1 MAQWRKIVVSGSTAE
16 LNNISS
22 SGDIVPVT
30 SDGSSLGGAT
40 LQFSDLYL
48 AEGAVINWDNGDMTI
63 TQTNNL
69 LDIDSGNTRVD
80 RLEIDSAA
88 DYIDLD
94 TDLKIIAAA
103 DIILDPGG
111 GEVDV
116 DGNLIPNTDSADDL
130 GASGKAWNKLWV
142 DDIDLNAQGSISIGG
157 TGRIDLD
164 ADDDTSIRASADDV
178 ITFEAAGADQVAIAD
193 GTLTP
198 STSDDISLGTTALQ
212 FSDLFLAEGGVINW
226 DNGDVTLTQTAD
238 QLALAGGYLTV
249 AGSITGSHFSGSAD
263 STGSFGYLNVSGDGV
278 FGGNITF
285 GDAATDS
292 VSFGADIDSNLIPN
306 IDDTY
311 DLGSAAQAWQDLFLE
326 GDITLTDAGTVKAT
340 AGNLT
345 VDSEAATLVL
355 DGHTG
360 VDIDASNSGKVAID
374 GAGGIDIGVAT
385 DVAIDIDSS
394 TLDIDASGAITID
407 SSAASISIGSNDIDQ
422 AINIGTQGER
432 TITVGNVAGAAAL
445 AFNAGTGGIALA
457 STSTGDITINSDD
470 TLLLDSDGVLELNTS
485 GGAINI
491 GTDGVA
497 VNTTIGN
504 VTGTTAL
511 ALNAGTGGIALAS
524 TGAGDIT
531 LTSTDTVLVD
541 SAGVLELNSSAGAI
555 SIGNDDIDQAINIG
569 TQGERTISVGTGAF
583 ADTIN
588 IGNSTG
594 ATAVTIAAGTGDLAL
609 TSTDNLTLTA
619 TDIVS
624 MTDGTATFSLAGSG
638 ATALAA
644 ATTVD
649 LDGTGAMSLNSSGGA
664 IGVGNDAVG
673 QKISVGGEIVT
684 RTEVELNA
692 ILVDV
697 NAGTGGV
704 TIDGGGAIS
713 LDSGAASNF
722 TTTAGDITIKSNAGS
737 VNVDGGESDA
747 AAVRIV
753 ASHTAGGIDVDAGT
767 NGINVDSTGAIT
779 IGGSN
784 ATGVTIGKGD
794 TTVTV
799 PGNLDINGTMTTI
812 DTVNLRVAD
821 RFVLVASG
829 SVRNNALGD
838 GGLIVN
844 TTADGSGS
852 ALFYNDVGDRW
863 ALTGEGDTGETQQ
876 VAPAKQYVVSV
887 SQSAAPPTGNPGD
900 FGRDN
905 ASRRG
910 IIYIQTSDDVA
921 TSTVDGDIWIWS

>member
-1 MAQWRKIVVSGSTAE
+1 MATKNIVPRTDNEGKLGKSGKRWAQGNFTTASFTYISGSIVPLAANTYDLGTASLFWKDLYISSGSLKFVNPTTSAVIQE
-16 LNNISS
+16 IKASSTGIVFQSGSGLVANISGS
-22 SGDIVPVT
+22 VISGSKLHIV
-30 SDGSSLGGAT
+30 
-40 LQFSDLYL
+40 
-48 AEGAVINWDNGDMTI
+48 GDTF
-63 TQTNNL
+63 
-69 LDIDSGNTRVD
+69 
-80 RLEIDSAA
+80 
-88 DYIDLD
+88 
-94 TDLKIIAAA
+94 
-103 DIILDPGG
+103 
-111 GEVDV
+111 
-116 DGNLIPNTDSADDL
+116 
-130 GASGKAWNKLWV
+130 
-142 DDIDLNAQGSISIGG
+142 IGG
-157 TGRIDLD
+157 DL
-164 ADDDTSIRASADDV
+164 
-178 ITFEAAGADQVAIAD
+178 
-193 GTLTP
+193 TL
-198 STSDDISLGTTALQ
+198 
-212 FSDLFLAEGGVINW
+212 
-226 DNGDVTLTQTAD
+226 
-238 QLALAGGYLTV
+238 
-249 AGSITGSHFSGSAD
+249 
-263 STGSFGYLNVSGDGV
+263 
-278 FGGNITF
+278 

-292 VSFGADIDSNLIPN
+292 VTFGADINSNLIPN
-306 IDDTY
+306 TDDTY
-311 DLGSAAQAWQDLFLE
+311 DLGSASQAWQDLFIE
-326 GDITLTDAGTVKAT
+326 GDITLTDAGSVKAT

-407 SSAASISIGSNDIDQ
+407 SSAASISIGSNDVDQ

-692 ILVDV
+692 ILVDI

-704 TIDGGGAIS
+704 TIDGG
-713 LDSGAASNF
+713 AASTF
-722 TTTAGDITIKSNAGS
+722 TTSGGDITIDSVAGS
-737 VNVDGGESDA
+737 VNIDSGESA
-747 AAVRIV
+747 TNSVRIV
-753 ASHTAGGIDVDAGT
+753 ASHTDGGIDVDAGT

-779 IGGSN
+779 IGGTN
-784 ATGVTIGKGD
+784 ATGVTIGKAD
-794 TTVTV
+794 TTVTI
-799 PGNLDINGTMTTI
+799 PGDLDINGTMTTI

>member
-63 TQTNNL
+63 PQTNNL

-88 DYIDLD
+88 DYIDVD

-111 GEVDV
+111 GEVDI

-198 STSDDISLGTTALQ
+198 STDDDIALGTTALQ

-249 AGSITGSHFSGSAD
+249 AGSITGSHFSGSAA
-263 STGSFGYLNVSGDGV
+263 STGSFGYLNVYGDAV
-278 FGGNITF
+278 IAGNLTF
-285 GDAATDS
+285 GDADTDS
-292 VSFGADIDSNLIPN
+292 VSFGADITSNILPDASDSYN
-306 IDDTY
+306 
-311 DLGSAAQAWQDLFLE
+311 LGSTEKRWNDLYLSGSISASGGPHHIISATTIDIDSEGALTLDGGSITIGGDADVATVIESTTLDINSSGAITIDGTGTVSIDGADDMNFTITSGTDGEDLTIAQLGANNSSILITAAGTGTDAVSIDATAGSMVIAPSLAN
-326 GDITLTDAGTVKAT
+326 GKTLTIGPSSAVQMVFTPHGTAANEKWSTINTAGTATNAIALTATAGGVDINAGTVLA
-340 AGNLT
+340 
-345 VDSEAATLVL
+345 L
-355 DGHTG
+355 DGT
-360 VDIDASNSGKVAID
+360 
-374 GAGGIDIGVAT
+374 GGIDIGKTA
-385 DVAIDIDSS
+385 DAAIDIDSIAFD
-394 TLDIDASGAITID
+394 LDASGAITID
-407 SSAASISIGSNDIDQ
+407 S
-422 AINIGTQGER
+422 
-432 TITVGNVAGAAAL
+432 
-445 AFNAGTGGIALA
+445 
-457 STSTGDITINSDD
+457 TSTIGIGIND
-470 TLLLDSDGVLELNTS
+470 
-485 GGAINI
+485 
-491 GTDGVA
+491 
-497 VNTTIGN
+497 
-504 VTGTTAL
+504 
-511 ALNAGTGGIALAS
+511 
-524 TGAGDIT
+524 
-531 LTSTDTVLVD
+531 VD
-541 SAGVLELNSSAGAI
+541 QN
-555 SIGNDDIDQAINIG
+555 INIG
-569 TQGERTISVGTGAF
+569 TQGERTISIGTGAF
-583 ADTIN
+583 ADTVS
-588 IGNSTG
+588 IGNATG
-594 ATAVTIAAGTGDLAL
+594 ATALVLNSGTGDIVAI
-609 TSTDNLTLTA
+609 STDA
-619 TDIVS
+619 V
-624 MTDGTATFSLAGSG
+624 
-638 ATALAA
+638 
-644 ATTVD
+644 TVD
-649 LDGTGAMSLNSSGGA
+649 AAGVLELNSSGGA

-673 QKISVGGEIVT
+673 QKISVGGDIVT

-692 ILVDV
+692 ILVDI

-704 TIDGGGAIS
+704 TIDGG
-713 LDSGAASNF
+713 AASTF
-722 TTTAGDITIKSNAGS
+722 TTSGGDITIDSVAGS
-737 VNVDGGESDA
+737 VNIDSGESA
-747 AAVRIV
+747 TNSVRIV
-753 ASHTAGGIDVDAGT
+753 ASHTDGGIDVDAGT

-779 IGGSN
+779 IGGTN
-784 ATGVTIGKGD
+784 ATGVTIGKAD
-794 TTVTV
+794 TTVTI
-799 PGNLDINGTMTTI
+799 PGDLDINGTMTTI